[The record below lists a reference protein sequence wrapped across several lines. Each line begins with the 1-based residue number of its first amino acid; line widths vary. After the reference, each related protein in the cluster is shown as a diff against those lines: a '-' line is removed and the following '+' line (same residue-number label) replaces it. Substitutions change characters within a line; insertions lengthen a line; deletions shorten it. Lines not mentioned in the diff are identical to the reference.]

1 MMMLEPRVN
10 SAMAKLDKITTLPT
24 PSQVRSNEIQTQKIM
39 KKIDDQ
45 TDGAKVVQKVQASKP
60 VEEKS
65 GGQLKDVKKA
75 VESVKASV
83 KNKDTKAAVSALKE
97 TIKQSD
103 ALAKKF
109 EKTPPAPNRV
119 VPLSGSGADFLSS
132 NVTNQPSLDKIPVF
146 EQPKQSVEQSMSR
159 PIEQEKITQTIKDTL
174 ENEGI
179 WTKNAE
185 VNKEIA
191 DEVLKQTREM
201 AKKEVKAP
209 SKWASKEGLK
219 QVKDVLAK

>member
-1 MMMLEPRVN
+1 
-10 SAMAKLDKITTLPT
+10 
-24 PSQVRSNEIQTQKIM
+24 
-39 KKIDDQ
+39 
-45 TDGAKVVQKVQASKP
+45 
-60 VEEKS
+60 
-65 GGQLKDVKKA
+65 
-75 VESVKASV
+75 
-83 KNKDTKAAVSALKE
+83 
-97 TIKQSD
+97 
-103 ALAKKF
+103 
-109 EKTPPAPNRV
+109 
-119 VPLSGSGADFLSS
+119 
-132 NVTNQPSLDKIPVF
+132 
-146 EQPKQSVEQSMSR
+146 MSR

-209 SKWASKEGLK
+209 SKWATKEGLK